1 MGIFD
6 LFKRNKKTI
15 RNERSSSE
23 QVAFAES
30 VLLIIS
36 PTIEKFGFKRV
47 EKTIKEYSTTITFR
61 KRDQYIKVE
70 NSSYPTDY
78 PYYYF
83 IVLGEGSSDDFFE
96 YDWNS
101 VSLAALANIVDPTSD
116 EISYWFPLGD
126 SKFAETIKE
135 SIEKANQD
143 ILKYGAT
150 FLDGDLSMFYQA
162 RKKANEG
169 REPYKISKMDENG
182 AYQTTLD
189 PESAAQKK
197 KYS

>member
-83 IVLGEGSSDDFFE
+83 IVLGE
-96 YDWNS
+96 
-101 VSLAALANIVDPTSD
+101 
-116 EISYWFPLGD
+116 
-126 SKFAETIKE
+126 
-135 SIEKANQD
+135 
-143 ILKYGAT
+143 
-150 FLDGDLSMFYQA
+150 
-162 RKKANEG
+162 
-169 REPYKISKMDENG
+169 
-182 AYQTTLD
+182 
-189 PESAAQKK
+189 
-197 KYS
+197 

>member
-83 IVLGEGSSDDFFE
+83 IVLGEWWFFWIWLEFCFVSRFSEYCRPNVGRDFLLVSARWFKICRNDKREYRKSKSGYIEIRSHISRRWSIHVLSS
-96 YDWNS
+96 
-101 VSLAALANIVDPTSD
+101 
-116 EISYWFPLGD
+116 
-126 SKFAETIKE
+126 
-135 SIEKANQD
+135 
-143 ILKYGAT
+143 
-150 FLDGDLSMFYQA
+150 
-162 RKKANEG
+162 
-169 REPYKISKMDENG
+169 
-182 AYQTTLD
+182 
-189 PESAAQKK
+189 KK
-197 KYS
+197 KSKWRQRAL